1 MLLLIR
7 TQLNTLISR
16 YASYCLRYITILFW
30 LLLNHHQGV
39 KHEGIYMSIQLHSR
53 ASLCIIVI
61 VATDIVF
68 VIVFC
73 YSLLLTIYMEYRL
86 TYIPLC
92 LFLMVAL

>member
-7 TQLNTLISR
+7 TQLNTQISC
-16 YASYCLRYITILFW
+16 YASYCLHYITILFW

-68 VIVFC
+68 C